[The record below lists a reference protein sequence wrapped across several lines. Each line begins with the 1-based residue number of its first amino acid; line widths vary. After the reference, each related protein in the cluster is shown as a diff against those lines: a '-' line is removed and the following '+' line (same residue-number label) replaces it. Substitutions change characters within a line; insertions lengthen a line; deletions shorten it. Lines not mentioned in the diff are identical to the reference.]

1 MKKIILTFVL
11 AIASALGLHAQK
23 FGYVDTEYILSQMPE
38 YKSAQKQLDELA
50 SQWQKELEDK
60 IADLERQYREYQ
72 DEKVLL
78 TDEVKKKR
86 EDQLAQKD
94 RAVREFQ
101 KQKFGPEGDLY
112 KKRQELIKP
121 IQDKVFES
129 IAKVARK
136 SGLDFIFEKGGEM
149 VMLYSNSKFD
159 KSDEVLEEMGITPVK
174 DKDKDKEKGPEKTTP
189 KPSPTPPKKN

>member
-1 MKKIILTFVL
+1 MKKIIVTFMLSLVMG
-11 AIASALGLHAQK
+11 LGVQAQK
-23 FGYVDTEYILSQMPE
+23 FGYVDTEYILGQMPE

-50 SQWQKELEDK
+50 VQWQKELEEK
-60 IADLERQYREYQ
+60 ISDLERQYREYQ

-94 RAVREFQ
+94 KMVREFQ
-101 KQKFGPEGDLY
+101 KQKFGPEGDLF
-112 KKRQELIKP
+112 KKRQEFIKP

-149 VMLYSNSKFD
+149 VMLYANSKFD
-159 KSDEVLEEMGITPVK
+159 KSDEVLEEMGIAPV
-174 DKDKDKEKGPEKTTP
+174 KDKDKEKGTDKVPP
-189 KPSPTPPKKN
+189 KPMPNPPKKN

>member
-1 MKKIILTFVL
+1 MKKIIFTLLITF
-11 AIASALGLHAQK
+11 AATIAANAQK

-50 SQWQKELEDK
+50 TQWQKELEDR
-60 IADLERQYREYQ
+60 IADLDRQYREYQ

-86 EDQLAQKD
+86 EEQLAQKD
-94 RAVREFQ
+94 KAVREYQ

-136 SGLDFIFEKGGEM
+136 SGLDFIFEKGSEM

-174 DKDKDKEKGPEKTTP
+174 DKDKEKEKGQEKTPP
-189 KPSPTPPKKN
+189 KPAPNPPKKN